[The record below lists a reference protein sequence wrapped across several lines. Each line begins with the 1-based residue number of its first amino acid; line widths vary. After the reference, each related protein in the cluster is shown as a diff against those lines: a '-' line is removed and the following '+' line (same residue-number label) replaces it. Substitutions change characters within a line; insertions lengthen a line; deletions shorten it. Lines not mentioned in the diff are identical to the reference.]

1 MEILNGILVQPRGRG
16 DTTQAENSDWANLGY
31 YEKRNRELGLPD
43 ENEKRIVF
51 MGDSITEEWGN
62 LYPEF
67 FSGNYYINRGIGG
80 QTTPQMLIRFKP
92 DAIDLNP
99 HAIIIL
105 AGTNDIAGNTGPST
119 VKMITDNIFSM
130 AELAI
135 AYEIKVVLSSILPVY
150 QYPWVDDVL
159 DPPSSIDSINSKI
172 KEYVENKGLVY
183 LDYYSS
189 MVDDRKGLKLD
200 FTGDGVHPNEAG
212 YRVMSAIAGEI
223 ISQVLY

>member
-1 MEILNGILVQPRGRG
+1 LENDIRIAA
-16 DTTQAENSDWANLGY
+16 TQAENSDWANLGY

-92 DAIDLNP
+92 DAIDLKP
-99 HAIIIL
+99 YAIIIL

-119 VKMITDNIFSM
+119 VRMITDNIFSM

-159 DPPSSIDSINSKI
+159 DPPSAIDSINSKI

-223 ISQVLY
+223 ISQVSY

>member
-1 MEILNGILVQPRGRG
+1 MENDIRIV
-16 DTTQAENSDWANLGY
+16 TTQAENSDWANLGY
-31 YEKRNRELGLPD
+31 YKKRNRELGLPD

-51 MGDSITEEWGN
+51 MGDSITEEWSN

-92 DAIDLNP
+92 DAIDLKP
-99 HAIIIL
+99 DAIVIL

-119 VKMITDNIFSM
+119 VRMITDNIFSM
-130 AELAI
+130 AELAK
-135 AYEIKVVLSSILPVY
+135 AHEIKVVLASILPVY
-150 QYPWVDDVL
+150 QYSWADDVI
-159 DPPSSIDSINSKI
+159 DPPSMIDSVNSKI
-172 KEYVENKGLVY
+172 KEYVENQGLVY

-200 FTGDGVHPNEAG
+200 YTGDGVHPNEAG
-212 YRVMSAIAGEI
+212 YKVMSAIADDI
-223 ISQVLY
+223 ILQALD

>member
-1 MEILNGILVQPRGRG
+1 MENDIRNA
-16 DTTQAENSDWANLGY
+16 TTQTENSDWANLGY

-92 DAIDLNP
+92 DAIDLKP
-99 HAIIIL
+99 YAIIIL

-119 VKMITDNIFSM
+119 VRMITDNIFSM

-159 DPPSSIDSINSKI
+159 DPPSAIDSINSKI
-172 KEYVENKGLVY
+172 KEYVENKGLLY

-189 MVDDRKGLKLD
+189 MVDGRKGLKLD

-223 ISQVLY
+223 ISQVSY

>member
-1 MEILNGILVQPRGRG
+1 MENDIRIV
-16 DTTQAENSDWANLGY
+16 TTQAENSDWANLGY
-31 YEKRNRELGLPD
+31 YKKRNRELGLPD

-67 FSGNYYINRGIGG
+67 FSGKNYINRGIGG

-92 DAIDLNP
+92 DAIDLKP
-99 HAIIIL
+99 DVIVIL

-119 VKMITDNIFSM
+119 VRMITDNIFSM

-135 AYEIKVVLSSILPVY
+135 AYDIIVVLASILPVY
-150 QYPWVDDVL
+150 QYSWADDVL
-159 DPPSSIDSINSKI
+159 DPPSIVDSVNSKI
-172 KEYVENKGLVY
+172 KEYVENQGLIY

-189 MVDDRKGLKLD
+189 MVDDQKGLKLD
-200 FTGDGVHPNEAG
+200 YTGDGVHPNEAG
-212 YRVMSAIAGEI
+212 YKVMSAIADDI
-223 ISQVLY
+223 ILQALD

>member
-1 MEILNGILVQPRGRG
+1 MENDIRIAN
-16 DTTQAENSDWANLGY
+16 TQVENSDWANLGY

-92 DAIDLNP
+92 DAIDLKP
-99 HAIIIL
+99 YAIIIL

-119 VKMITDNIFSM
+119 VRMITDNIFSM

-159 DPPSSIDSINSKI
+159 DPPSAIDSINSKI
-172 KEYVENKGLVY
+172 KEYVENKGLLY

>member
-1 MEILNGILVQPRGRG
+1 MENDIRIA
-16 DTTQAENSDWANLGY
+16 TTQTENSDWANLGY

-92 DAIDLNP
+92 DAIDLKP
-99 HAIIIL
+99 YAIIIL

-119 VKMITDNIFSM
+119 VRMITDNIFSM

-135 AYEIKVVLSSILPVY
+135 AYEIKVILASILPVY

-159 DPPSSIDSINSKI
+159 DPLSVIDSINRKI
-172 KEYVENKGLVY
+172 KEYVENKGLLY

>member
-1 MEILNGILVQPRGRG
+1 MENDIRIA
-16 DTTQAENSDWANLGY
+16 TTQTENSDWANLGY

-92 DAIDLNP
+92 DAIDLKP
-99 HAIIIL
+99 YAIIIL

-119 VKMITDNIFSM
+119 VRMITDNIFSM

-159 DPPSSIDSINSKI
+159 DPPSAIDSINSKI
-172 KEYVENKGLVY
+172 KEYVENKGLLY

-223 ISQVLY
+223 ISQVSY

>member
-1 MEILNGILVQPRGRG
+1 MENDIRIV
-16 DTTQAENSDWANLGY
+16 TTQAENSDWANLGY

-92 DAIDLNP
+92 DAIDLKP
-99 HAIIIL
+99 DVIVIL

-119 VKMITDNIFSM
+119 VRMITDNIFSM

-135 AYEIKVVLSSILPVY
+135 AYDIIVVLASILPVY
-150 QYPWVDDVL
+150 QYSWADDVI
-159 DPPSSIDSINSKI
+159 DPPSMIDSVNSKI
-172 KEYVENKGLVY
+172 KEYVENQGLVY

-189 MVDDRKGLKLD
+189 MVDDQKGLKLD
-200 FTGDGVHPNEAG
+200 YTGDGVHPNEAG
-212 YRVMSAIAGEI
+212 YKVMSAIADDI
-223 ISQVLY
+223 ILQALD

>member
-1 MEILNGILVQPRGRG
+1 MENDIRIV
-16 DTTQAENSDWANLGY
+16 TTQAENSDWANLGY
-31 YEKRNRELGLPD
+31 YKKRNRELGLPD

-67 FSGNYYINRGIGG
+67 FSGKNYINRGIGG

-92 DAIDLNP
+92 DAIDLKP
-99 HAIIIL
+99 DVIVIL

-119 VKMITDNIFSM
+119 VRMITDNIFSM

-135 AYEIKVVLSSILPVY
+135 AYDIIVVLASILPVY
-150 QYPWVDDVL
+150 QYSWADDVI
-159 DPPSSIDSINSKI
+159 DPPSMIDSVNSKI
-172 KEYVENKGLVY
+172 KEYVENQGLVY

-200 FTGDGVHPNEAG
+200 YTGDGVHPNEAG
-212 YRVMSAIAGEI
+212 YKVMSAIADDI
-223 ISQVLY
+223 ILQALD

>member
-1 MEILNGILVQPRGRG
+1 LENDIRIA
-16 DTTQAENSDWANLGY
+16 TTQAENSDWANLGY

-92 DAIDLNP
+92 DAIDLKP
-99 HAIIIL
+99 YAIIIL

-119 VKMITDNIFSM
+119 VRMITDNIFSM

-135 AYEIKVVLSSILPVY
+135 AYEIKVVLASILPVY

-159 DPPSSIDSINSKI
+159 DPPSAIDSINSKI
-172 KEYVENKGLVY
+172 KEYVENKGLLY

-223 ISQVLY
+223 ISQVSY

>member
-1 MEILNGILVQPRGRG
+1 MENDIRIA
-16 DTTQAENSDWANLGY
+16 TTQAENSDWANLGY
-31 YEKRNRELGLPD
+31 YEERNRELDLPE

-92 DAIDLNP
+92 DAIDLKP
-99 HAIIIL
+99 YAIIIL

-119 VKMITDNIFSM
+119 VRMITDNIFSM

-135 AYEIKVVLSSILPVY
+135 AYDIIVVLASILPVY

-159 DPPSSIDSINSKI
+159 DPLSVIDSINSKI
-172 KEYVENKGLVY
+172 KEYVENKGLVF

-189 MVDDRKGLKLD
+189 MVDDRKGLKSD
-200 FTGDGVHPNEAG
+200 YTSDGVHPNEAG
-212 YRVMSAIAGEI
+212 YKVMSAIADEI
-223 ISQVLY
+223 ISQDFVLSQ